1 MCMVFTP
8 PLRHMLMICFCLS
21 VERSQGIVLL
31 EMSFICL
38 PFLPRERE
46 RKRRRC
52 IISTIR
58 ILYYYRVL
66 VLGYWDRRY
75 GIGDRDTKRQT
86 QLQSAENDLQR
97 KLWTLLS
104 MYHSHMCMYVSDD
117 VLFCFLTDVITP
129 V

>member
-1 MCMVFTP
+1 MGFFFMCMVFTP

-31 EMSFICL
+31 EMSFIC
-38 PFLPRERE
+38 PSFLPRERE
-46 RKRRRC
+46 RKRGRC

-66 VLGYWDRRY
+66 VLGYW
-75 GIGDRDTKRQT
+75 IGVRNRDRDTKRQT

-97 KLWTLLS
+97 KALDPLVHVSLA
-104 MYHSHMCMYVSDD
+104 YVHASDD
-117 VLFCFLTDVITP
+117 VLFLLSH
-129 V
+129 